1 MIEGARPSPRRRSS
15 ARRDDLRLG
24 NPVASQIRQ
33 ITLVQAILEDES
45 SVQRNDSPEPTNQTL
60 MQALGGRSS
69 ERRKQLGAGS
79 VDARFRD
86 LMPLI
91 TALAHIA
98 AQNDTTHHNDQPLG
112 PKDND

>member
-1 MIEGARPSPRRRSS
+1 MIKGARPSPRRRSS
-15 ARRDDLRLG
+15 ARRDNLRLG
-24 NPVASQIRQ
+24 NPVASPIRQ

-45 SVQRNDSPEPTNQTL
+45 SVQRNVRPEPTNQTL

-69 ERRKQLGAGS
+69 ERRKQLCAGS

-91 TALAHIA
+91 SALAHIA
-98 AQNDTTHHNDQPLG
+98 AQSDTTHHNEQPVG
-112 PKDND
+112 PTDDD

>member
-1 MIEGARPSPRRRSS
+1 MIKGARPSPRRRSS
-15 ARRDDLRLG
+15 ARLDDLRLD

-33 ITLVQAILEDES
+33 ITLVQAILKDEL
-45 SVQRNDSPEPTNQTL
+45 SVQRSDRPEPTKQTL

-69 ERRKQLGAGS
+69 ERRKQLRAGS

-91 TALAHIA
+91 GALAHIA
-98 AQNDTTHHNDQPLG
+98 AQNDTTHHNDQPVGL
-112 PKDND
+112 KDDD